1 MGIQDVGYGGFGA
14 FQSDYRI
21 SNIPRVDEKSAQ
33 INQPQEQPSEIK
45 KTEAPLIEEVDL
57 RPRATD
63 PNSVSLTFDKNS
75 DFSYIGRDKDLN
87 DLDIEKAISDMK
99 QDGILKEYQYFVG
112 SASNVYSSEDGVVIA
127 KMN

>member
-14 FQSDYRI
+14 FRSDYRI
-21 SNIPRVDEKSAQ
+21 NNIPKVDETTQVNK
-33 INQPQEQPSEIK
+33 PVEQPSKVEKI
-45 KTEAPLIEEVDL
+45 EAPKIEEVDL

-63 PNSVSLTFDKNS
+63 PNSVSLTFDKNT
-75 DFSYIGRDKDLN
+75 DFSYIGSDKDIN
-87 DLDIEKAISDMK
+87 GLDMEKAISDMQ

-112 SASNVYSSEDGVVIA
+112 SASNVFSSEDGVVIA